1 MEFKFIVAVGAETWE
16 EAQEV
21 MGKIINDKEDLGFP
35 YYLDWS

>member
-1 MEFKFIVAVGAETWE
+1 MEYKFIVAVGAESEE

-21 MGKIINDKEDLGFP
+21 MRTIIHNDVDLGFP